1 MRIYI
6 SFVPLYFHGYDTSRQ
21 HSFLWTNI
29 LAFFSLPH
37 NLFPTSLLD
46 LIIHKHLHC
55 NSLVYI
61 LIFRGVDPLFIRQNM
76 VSVGIFHFK
85 KHS

>member
-1 MRIYI
+1 MVMIPPGNIPFSGLIFWPFFLYRII
-6 SFVPLYFHGYDTSRQ
+6 CS
-21 HSFLWTNI
+21 
-29 LAFFSLPH
+29 
-37 NLFPTSLLD
+37 PTSLLD